1 MMQRSPLNRKNRLK
15 SGGGTTSKKFDQA
28 CKNALSGLTAKAPKP
43 RKPSRCKVCRGEYFK
58 RSITHKA
65 CGTDCAIELA
75 RRQREEAARRAQRA
89 DRVLDRAKREA
100 MKSYGELIAEAQ
112 TAFNAFIRER
122 DIGAGHG
129 CIDCG
134 KPFEP
139 NRPGGSVDAGH
150 YISRGAA
157 PHLRF
162 NENNC
167 FAQRKNCNRPGGT
180 TREAF
185 RAGVEKRIGLAA
197 LEDLEADQSSPKW
210 THDDLRTIR
219 RLYQLK
225 LKDLRAARAEGQA
238 V

>member
-1 MMQRSPLNRKNRLK
+1 MSTQKNFGLSRKKALSSKSVKADKPKKPVACRVCKAPYLKLSMAHVACSTPCAIKWAEMQRLK
-15 SGGGTTSKKFDQA
+15 
-28 CKNALSGLTAKAPKP
+28 
-43 RKPSRCKVCRGEYFK
+43 
-58 RSITHKA
+58 
-65 CGTDCAIELA
+65 
-75 RRQREEAARRAQRA
+75 RERAEKRA
-89 DRVLDRAKREA
+89 DRVADKAKKEA
-100 MKSYGELIAEAQ
+100 MKTRPQLVKEAQ
-112 TAFNAFIRER
+112 TAFNAFIRAR
-122 DIGAGHG
+122 DVLAGHG

-139 NRPGGSVDAGH
+139 QRPGGSVDAGH

-162 NENNC
+162 DERNC

-197 LEDLEADQSSPKW
+197 LEALEADQSSPKW

-225 LKDLRAARAEGQA
+225 LKDLLAARAEGQE

>member
-1 MMQRSPLNRKNRLK
+1 MISRSQLTRK
-15 SGGGTTSKKFDQA
+15 
-28 CKNALSGLTAKAPKP
+28 KADKP
-43 RKPSRCKVCRGEYFK
+43 REPKKVSCKVC
-58 RSITHKA
+58 KA
-65 CGTDCAIELA
+65 KYVKLSMSHVACSPACAIEWA
-75 RRQREEAARRAQRA
+75 KRQREKREREAMRA
-89 DRVLDRAKREA
+89 DRVVDRAKREA
-100 MKSYGELIAEAQ
+100 MKSYGQLVAEAQ
-112 TAFNAFIRER
+112 TAFNAYIRTR
-122 DIGAGHG
+122 DVLAGHG

-139 NRPGGSVDAGH
+139 QRPGGSVDAGH
-150 YISRGAA
+150 FISRGAA

-162 NENNC
+162 DERNC

-197 LEDLEADQSSPKW
+197 LEALEADQSSPKW

-225 LKDLRAARAEGQA
+225 LKDLRAKHAEGQA
-238 V
+238 A